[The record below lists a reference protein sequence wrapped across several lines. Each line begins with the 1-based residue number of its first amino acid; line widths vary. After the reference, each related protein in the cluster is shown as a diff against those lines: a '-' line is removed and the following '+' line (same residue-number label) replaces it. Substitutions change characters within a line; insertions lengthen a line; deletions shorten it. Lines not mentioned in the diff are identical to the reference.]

1 MDYKEFFSKDNAGG
15 HKASEKYLK
24 SHFNE
29 LYCVIIAFIDKNPCL
44 VNLSF
49 KQKIWHFINDAASV
63 PACIECKASLSFGRS
78 IKEGYPKYC
87 SIECTN
93 ANSEHIKNVKETV
106 KRKYNVTCSV
116 QIPKTNRN
124 LSPITQPITTDC
136 FNEIKT
142 FISHQLNIKIIEE
155 PNTILIQD
163 KRIAITVLKYATSEL
178 INSIKLRGFQLIN
191 ISEED
196 WSYKQEI
203 VESIIRLKLGIFEN
217 KISSDDCII
226 KKIGI
231 KEKRAFLIDNYIGG
245 DCNEDIRLGLYY
257 KEELILVSTFLKG
270 AGGDYEM
277 LLFSQKLNHMTM
289 YGMRRVLTHMLTHYN
304 PNKITTTVDL
314 KYNNGNLFI
323 KYGFIVVEASDE
335 YLKLTLNPS
344 NRKF

>member
-1 MDYKEFFSKDNAGG
+1 MDYKEFFSTDNAGG
-15 HKASEKYLK
+15 HKANEKYLK
-24 SHFNE
+24 THFNE
-29 LYCVIIAFIDKNPCL
+29 LYCKIIAFIENNISL
-44 VNLSF
+44 SNLSF
-49 KQKIWHFINDAASV
+49 KQKIWHFINDTPNI
-63 PACIECKASLSFGRS
+63 PACKECNAPLSFGRS

-93 ANSEHIKNVKETV
+93 ANAEHIKNVKETV
-106 KRKYNVTCSV
+106 KRKYGITCSV
-116 QIPKTNRN
+116 QIPNIKNKPEAIE
-124 LSPITQPITTDC
+124 PINSNS
-136 FNEIKT
+136 FNDIKT
-142 FISHQLNIKIIEE
+142 FIIGLNIKITEE
-155 PNTILIQD
+155 SNLIIIQE
-163 KRIAITVLKYATSEL
+163 KRLAITVSKYATSEL

-277 LLFSQKLNHMTM
+277 LLFSQKLNHMT
-289 YGMRRVLTHMLTHYN
+289 THYN

-335 YLKLTLNPS
+335 YLKLALNPS